1 MISVCNIK
9 KSFNKSTFAI
19 NDISF
24 DIKKGSIIGF
34 IGFNGAGKTTLL
46 RIISNLL
53 TPDSG
58 KILIDG
64 SEDVSSKISMVDSN
78 ERSMFWRLSVI
89 HNLEFFYDLH
99 ISNSNNKNKNICFA
113 LSSVGCL
120 HLKESLF
127 MHLSSGQKQLI
138 KIAKSLIIN
147 PKVLVLDEA
156 TKSLDLRSKILLYR
170 FLKKYRADN
179 PDLIVLWSTHNLDE
193 LDEICDRVLWIDS
206 GNIKKDLSK
215 KFMSEL
221 FSTFI
226 MKNYLLNE

>member
-64 SEDVSSKISMVDSN
+64 NEDVSSKISMVDSN

-99 ISNSNNKNKNICFA
+99 INNSNNKNKNICFA

-215 KFMSEL
+215 KYMSEL

>member
-1 MISVCNIK
+1 MISIRNVK

-24 DIKKGSIIGF
+24 DIKKGSTIGL

-58 KILIDG
+58 KILING
-64 SEDVSSKISMVDSN
+64 SENISSKISMVDSN
-78 ERSMFWRLSVI
+78 ERSMFWRLTVM

-99 ISNSNNKNKNICFA
+99 ISNSNDKDEKIYFA
-113 LSSVGCL
+113 LSSVECL
-120 HLKESLF
+120 HLRDHLF

-138 KIAKSLIIN
+138 KIAKSLMIN

-156 TKSLDLRSKILLYR
+156 TRSLDLKSKILLYK
-170 FLKKYRADN
+170 FLKKYKTDN

-193 LDEICDRVLWIDS
+193 LDEMCDRVLWIES
-206 GNIKKDLSK
+206 GNLKKDLSK
-215 KFMSEL
+215 ESISEL
-221 FSTFI
+221 YSTYI
-226 MKNYLLNE
+226 YENYLLNE